1 MAKYSMTAP
10 NGKAYQVEGPDGATD
25 DQVRAEIMRQFPET
39 AGPPPSAAEVRARN
53 QQGPVDLDKNG
64 SILAGPVGTV
74 LKAAMSPL
82 DMLAEGT
89 MAVARGTVAPV
100 AGLAARVPALL
111 QGKDTDVASQQAHD
125 AVERAGAYTPQTPA
139 GQAMATD
146 VGAAGRAVAAPFGAA
161 ANTIENAV
169 GPEAAKVI
177 ESGSSKF
184 NDVAGSLPA
193 LGALREVAALRGVN
207 EAAPVARQAVDA
219 AHEAGYTG
227 LKTRADM
234 KTPGS
239 QAITDQLIRQEAG
252 VVPGADLNVAAVDN
266 ARAIGPGRVYDAA
279 ERSLP
284 ARMQQDPGLQAD
296 LRGAGGDTSQ
306 LPRSKDVDALRTAM
320 LEQPEMSNQE
330 LFSNIREARSRSA
343 RLLASDSPDD
353 NALGHAY
360 GRVADAYEAF
370 AGRQLQGA
378 APGAPSLADFQNARV
393 AFAKNYLA
401 REALKG
407 GEHFDPSVYG
417 NAARGDPGM
426 LTGSAK
432 IVGDAYNTLP
442 AAGGDSGAKA
452 IGALGGTAVG
462 AALEHVLGPAA
473 GVPAGVGSA
482 LTGAYVAPEV
492 NKLIRRFFTRG
503 NPEAAAAAP
512 TNPRLGYQYASPLDR
527 SNALF
532 GGRPTPNMELAPGVG
547 PQRNLRGPEGEL
559 TNPSPGASNVP
570 QTLPLFEALQRDLGA
585 LPKGQ
590 GAGPANVASR
600 LKESAERGHARPGPA
615 TPPASSPPGQP
626 GPQPLP
632 EPYSGRGPA
641 EGRLPKRLSVFAKEL
656 AKRLGDEF

>member
-1 MAKYSMTAP
+1 MAT
-10 NGKAYQVEGPDGATD
+10 PDLSN
-25 DQVRAEIMRQFPET
+25 I
-39 AGPPPSAAEVRARN
+39 PSADLEHIAKGDMSKVSEPVLRYLSG
-53 QQGPVDLDKNG
+53 QPQGGPVDLDKNG
-64 SILAGPVGTV
+64 SVLAGPVGTV

-82 DMLAEGT
+82 DVLAEGT
-89 MAVARGTVAPV
+89 MGAVRGTMAPI
-100 AGLAARVPALL
+100 AGLAARVPAAL
-111 QGKDTDVASQQAHD
+111 QGKDTDVASQQAHQ

-169 GPEAAKVI
+169 GPEATKVI

-184 NDVAGSLPA
+184 NDVVGSLPVV
-193 LGALREVAALRGVN
+193 GALNELRGALAPAE

-600 LKESAERGHARPGPA
+600 LKESAERGHARPGKA

-641 EGRLPKRLSVFAKEL
+641 EGTLPKRLSVFAKEL

>member
-1 MAKYSMTAP
+1 MAT
-10 NGKAYQVEGPDGATD
+10 PDLSN
-25 DQVRAEIMRQFPET
+25 I
-39 AGPPPSAAEVRARN
+39 PSADLEHIAKGDMSKVSEPVLRYLSG
-53 QQGPVDLDKNG
+53 QPQGGPVDLDKNG
-64 SILAGPVGTV
+64 SVLAGPVGTV

-82 DMLAEGT
+82 DVLAEGT
-89 MAVARGTVAPV
+89 MGAVRGTMAPI
-100 AGLAARVPALL
+100 AGLAARVPAAL
-111 QGKDTDVASQQAHD
+111 QGKDTDVASQQAHQ

-139 GQAMATD
+139 GQAGAD
-146 VGAAGRAVAAPFGAA
+146 FAGAVGRTVAAPFGAA

-184 NDVAGSLPA
+184 NDVVGSLPVV
-193 LGALREVAALRGVN
+193 GALNELRGALAPAE

-227 LKTRADM
+227 LKSRADM

-600 LKESAERGHARPGPA
+600 LKESAERGHARPGKA

-641 EGRLPKRLSVFAKEL
+641 EGTLPKRLSVFAKEL

>member
-1 MAKYSMTAP
+1 MA
-10 NGKAYQVEGPDGATD
+10 GPDLSN
-25 DQVRAEIMRQFPET
+25 I
-39 AGPPPSAAEVRARN
+39 PSADLEHIAKGDMSKVSEPVLRYLSG
-53 QQGPVDLDKNG
+53 QPQGGPVDLDKNG
-64 SILAGPVGTV
+64 SVLAGPVGTV

-82 DMLAEGT
+82 DVLAEGT
-89 MAVARGTVAPV
+89 MGAVRGTMAPI

-193 LGALREVAALRGVN
+193 LGALREIAALRGAS
-207 EAAPVARQAVDA
+207 EAAPIARQAVET

-600 LKESAERGHARPGPA
+600 LKESAERGHARPGKA

-641 EGRLPKRLSVFAKEL
+641 EGTLPKRLSVFAKEL

>member
-1 MAKYSMTAP
+1 MA
-10 NGKAYQVEGPDGATD
+10 GPDLSN
-25 DQVRAEIMRQFPET
+25 I
-39 AGPPPSAAEVRARN
+39 PSADLEHIAKGDMSKVSEPVLRYLSG
-53 QQGPVDLDKNG
+53 QPQGGPVDLDKNG
-64 SILAGPVGTV
+64 SVLAGPVGTV

-82 DMLAEGT
+82 DVLAEGT
-89 MAVARGTVAPV
+89 MGAVRGTVAPI
-100 AGLAARVPALL
+100 AGLAARVPAAL
-111 QGKDTDVASQQAHD
+111 QGKDTDVASQQAHQ

-139 GQAMATD
+139 GQAGAD
-146 VGAAGRAVAAPFGAA
+146 FAGAVGRTVAAPFGAA

-177 ESGSSKF
+177 ESASSKF
-184 NDVAGSLPA
+184 NDVVGSLPA
-193 LGALREVAALRGVN
+193 VGALREVAALRGVD
-207 EAAPVARQAVDA
+207 EAAPIARQAVDA

-252 VVPGADLNVAAVDN
+252 VVPGSDLNVAAVDN
-266 ARAIGPGRVYDAA
+266 ARTIGPGRVYDAA

-284 ARMQQDPGLQAD
+284 ARMTQDAELQRD
-296 LRGAGGDTSQ
+296 LRSAGGDTSQ
-306 LPRSKDVDALRTAM
+306 LPSSKDVDALRTAM

-330 LFSNIREARSRSA
+330 LFANIREARSRSA
-343 RLLASDSPDD
+343 KMLAADNPDQ
-353 NALGHAY
+353 NTLGHAY
-360 GRVADAYEAF
+360 GRIADAYESF
-370 AGRQLQGA
+370 AGRRLNEA
-378 APGAPSLADFQNARV
+378 PPGAPSLADFQNARV

-407 GEHFDPSVYG
+407 GEHFDPAVYG
-417 NAARGDPGM
+417 NAARGNPGL

-442 AAGGDSGAKA
+442 AAGGDAGARA
-452 IGALGGTAVG
+452 VGALGGAG
-462 AALEHVLGPAA
+462 AGLALEHFLGPAA
-473 GVPAGVGSA
+473 GIPAGVSTA
-482 LTGAYVAPEV
+482 VTGTYVAPAV
-492 NKLIRRFFTRG
+492 NNLIRRFFTRG
-503 NPEAAAAAP
+503 NPEAAASAA
-512 TNPRLGYQYASPLDR
+512 TNPRLSYQYASPLDR
-527 SNALF
+527 ANALF
-532 GGRPTPNMELAPGVG
+532 GGRPTPNMELAPGPGTVG
-547 PQRNLRGPEGEL
+547 VNPQQGSLGDLLQGPPAAPRMDL
-559 TNPSPGASNVP
+559 APPPGQPVEP
-570 QTLPLFEALQRDLGA
+570 LQRELGA
-585 LPKGQ
+585 LLQGQ

-641 EGRLPKRLSVFAKEL
+641 EGTLPKRLSVFAKEL

>member
-1 MAKYSMTAP
+1 MAT
-10 NGKAYQVEGPDGATD
+10 PDLSN
-25 DQVRAEIMRQFPET
+25 I
-39 AGPPPSAAEVRARN
+39 PSADLEHIAKGDMSKVSEPVLRYLSG
-53 QQGPVDLDKNG
+53 QPQGGPVDLDKNG
-64 SILAGPVGTV
+64 SVLAGPVGTV

-82 DMLAEGT
+82 DVLAEGT
-89 MAVARGTVAPV
+89 MGAVRGTMAPI
-100 AGLAARVPALL
+100 AGLAARVPAAL
-111 QGKDTDVASQQAHD
+111 QGKDTDVASQQAHQ

-139 GQAMATD
+139 GQAGAD
-146 VGAAGRAVAAPFGAA
+146 FAGAVGRTVAAPFGAA

-177 ESGSSKF
+177 ESASSKF
-184 NDVAGSLPA
+184 NDVVGSLPVV
-193 LGALREVAALRGVN
+193 GALNELRGALAPAE

-227 LKTRADM
+227 LKSRADM

-284 ARMQQDPGLQAD
+284 ARMQQDPGLEAD

-306 LPRSKDVDALRTAM
+306 LPRSPDVDALRAAM
-320 LEQPEMSNQE
+320 LAQPEMSNQE

-343 RLLASDSPDD
+343 RMLASDYPDQ

-407 GEHFDPSVYG
+407 GEHFDPAVYG
-417 NAARGDPGM
+417 RAAQSDPNL

-442 AAGGDSGAKA
+442 AAGGDSGARA
-452 IGALGGTAVG
+452 VGALGGAGAG
-462 AALEHVLGPAA
+462 AALEHVLGTHGAGIPGAA
-473 GVPAGVGSA
+473 VA
-482 LTGAYVAPEV
+482 GAYVAPAV
-492 NKLIRRFFTRG
+492 NNLIRRFFTRG
-503 NPEAAAAAP
+503 DPAAAAAAP
-512 TNPRLGYQYASPLDR
+512 TNPRLGYQYASPLER

-532 GGRPTPNMELAPGVG
+532 GGRPTPNMELAPGPGTVG
-547 PQRNLRGPEGEL
+547 VNPQQGSLGDLLQGPPAAPRMDL
-559 TNPSPGASNVP
+559 APPPGQPVEP
-570 QTLPLFEALQRDLGA
+570 LQRELGA
-585 LPKGQ
+585 LLQGQ
-590 GAGPANVASR
+590 GAGPTNVANR

-632 EPYSGRGPA
+632 EPYSGRAPA
-641 EGRLPKRLSVFAKEL
+641 EGTLPKRLSAFAKEL